1 VKKLKI
7 VAGFAAIFA
16 LAFTASANSVPT
28 RTRSSY
34 GNLASIPLASSSTV
48 IDGVTI
54 DSLMFCSDA
63 NTSPGTG
70 MCQVGIAYQVDGALP
85 AGTTSLSFTL
95 PVPTGTSLN
104 TLTPAGILTNDD
116 PITGGNVPFSMN
128 LSQTNVEN
136 LGTSGAINL
145 GADAL
150 GNPVITFVSP
160 FLFPTQGT
168 DLALYLDVTDNNSS
182 SGNFCY
188 LASICTKDLPL
199 LLAPTVKINSSV
211 VTAPEPASL
220 LLLGSGLVGLLG
232 FGRRRRAT
240 A

>member
-1 VKKLKI
+1 VKRLKI
-7 VAGFAAIFA
+7 VGGFAAIFA

-54 DSLMFCSDA
+54 DSFMFCSDA

-70 MCQVGIAYQVDGALP
+70 TCQVGISYQVEGALP
-85 AGTTSLSFTL
+85 AGTTSLAFTL
-95 PVPTGTSLN
+95 PVPAGTSLN

-116 PITGGNVPFSMN
+116 PITGGNVPFSTN
-128 LSQTNVEN
+128 LTQADVAT
-136 LGTSGAINL
+136 LGASNAINL

-160 FLFPTQGT
+160 FSFPVQGAG
-168 DLALYLDVTDNNSS
+168 LALYLDVTDNSSS

-188 LASICTKDLPL
+188 LSSICTKDLPT

-211 VTAPEPASL
+211 VPAPEPASL

-232 FGRRRRAT
+232 FGRRRRAN